1 MSASEHLN
9 PNQLCLFMQA
19 RELMDVPTPE
29 WGDGNDDY
37 RTMRQDVDLY
47 HGKLEE
53 SKHGYEHDTFR
64 NLKYDSKVRGKRNLY
79 ESIQREGVKS
89 PVTLSH
95 SGGLTSIDDGHHRIA
110 AANDIDPEMYI
121 SVRYRN

>member
-1 MSASEHLN
+1 
-9 PNQLCLFMQA
+9 
-19 RELMDVPTPE
+19 MDVPTPE

-64 NLKYDSKVRGKRNLY
+64 DLKYDPKVKGKRNLY

-89 PVTLSH
+89 PVTLRNDK
-95 SGGLTSIDDGHHRIA
+95 GVTSIDDGHHRIA
-110 AANDIDPEMYI
+110 AANDVDENMYVP
-121 SVRYRN
+121 VRYRS